1 MTSEDKL
8 IKLYETAV
16 KELYREIAYKD
27 WYGNSTGYQRALLD
41 KVKATLKKL
50 KRKTPGAVREALEQ
64 AYATGL
70 TSFCKDTDT
79 AFTPRV
85 NWRQLDIMIQ
95 NAVDQL
101 TVATNRVGRIWQDA
115 IRRAGVEATKHK
127 MATGQTVNQMRRQL
141 AIELYNLD
149 LKGRNGKTGIA
160 TKRGTMGIVP
170 YAALVARSTTAE
182 AQNAAKIDAAGQHG
196 YDLARFT
203 SHAPKCAVCA
213 QYEGRVYALTK
224 EAANGKY
231 KGTSGEPL
239 RFPYLYD
246 TAFASGYNNIHPN
259 CRHRLTII
267 VPALCT
273 PEQLTAWSRQSMRP
287 FVDTRGDRE
296 RKAYAAAQAKN
307 RARWQDRRQWEKY
320 RALLPDQ
327 TPANFGAFRTMKQS
341 ESQRWKDL
349 QADYRYILE
358 NSRAYKGLPLLS
370 KNTADDAEIDSRS
383 IEAINNAV
391 TRFGKDFPLVREW
404 IQSQRF
410 VKEDA
415 ESVDNP
421 ASCNFS
427 IDKSGKVSFELVYS
441 AKEWY
446 DYDVIKELVTNEA
459 KIGEHIKT
467 EDPQAVIYHE
477 LGHAAHNA
485 LALKRSEYTGG
496 ENLSPLQVLNFSTER
511 DKIAQHMYIML
522 FSDESYEE
530 IMSCIEREIS
540 KRATHNGR
548 EFIAECF
555 SQYYAGEASRMA
567 KKVIKYF
574 QEELKRS

>member
-101 TVATNRVGRIWQDA
+101 TIATNRVGRIWQDA

-127 MATGQTVNQMRRQL
+127 MATGQTVDQMRRQL
-141 AIELYNLD
+141 AVELYHID
-149 LKGRNGKTGIA
+149 PKGKNGKTGIA
-160 TKRGTMGIVP
+160 TKRGTMSIVP

-182 AQNAAKIDAAGQHG
+182 AQNAAKINAAGQHG

-273 PEQLTAWSRQSMRP
+273 PEQLTEWSRQSMRP
-287 FVDTRGDRE
+287 FADTRGDRE

-327 TPANFGAFRTMKQS
+327 TPANFGAFRVMKQS

-349 QADYRYILE
+349 QADYRYVAKTVKRDIILTDDEQAAVLSYVSAGSYVLNAKLREGVPLTPQE
-358 NSRAYKGLPLLS
+358 NSMAASLDSALQKLPKYKGEVIRSLKFYTDEELDRFSANCAEYCATRKQMLCKAFTSASVKSGYHERPSVLMYIDS
-370 KNTADDAEIDSRS
+370 KQGRDLREYNSAEAEILFPRG
-383 IEAINNAV
+383 
-391 TRFGKDFPLVREW
+391 TRFAIDRVWFEDDGTVC
-404 IQSQRF
+404 
-410 VKEDA
+410 VKA
-415 ESVDNP
+415 R
-421 ASCNFS
+421 
-427 IDKSGKVSFELVYS
+427 
-441 AKEWY
+441 
-446 DYDVIKELVTNEA
+446 DVT
-459 KIGEHIKT
+459 
-467 EDPQAVIYHE
+467 
-477 LGHAAHNA
+477 
-485 LALKRSEYTGG
+485 
-496 ENLSPLQVLNFSTER
+496 
-511 DKIAQHMYIML
+511 
-522 FSDESYEE
+522 DEFN
-530 IMSCIEREIS
+530 I
-540 KRATHNGR
+540 
-548 EFIAECF
+548 
-555 SQYYAGEASRMA
+555 
-567 KKVIKYF
+567 
-574 QEELKRS
+574 

>member
-101 TVATNRVGRIWQDA
+101 TIATNRVGRIWQDA

-127 MATGQTVNQMRRQL
+127 MATGQTVDQMRRQL
-141 AIELYNLD
+141 AVELYHID
-149 LKGRNGKTGIA
+149 PKGKNGKTGIA

-182 AQNAAKIDAAGQHG
+182 AQNAAKINAAGQHG

-273 PEQLTAWSRQSMRP
+273 PEQLTEWSRQSMRP
-287 FVDTRGDRE
+287 FADTRGDRE

-327 TPANFGAFRTMKQS
+327 TPANFGAFRVMKQS

-349 QADYRYILE
+349 QADYRYVAKTVKRDIIETGSGEMGTSVLIDKLTPCLVDTKTGEIVDTEYKLVKKSDLKDLKREGWLFDWADENLE
-358 NSRAYKGLPLLS
+358 QDDIYKLTVKGSNKIQGLIALRYEERS
-370 KNTADDAEIDSRS
+370 KAVYAHIVESAPSNRGENKSYEGVGGHLFAIAAQRS
-383 IEAINNAV
+383 IEK
-391 TRFGKDFPLVREW
+391 GYGG
-404 IQSQRF
+404 F
-410 VKEDA
+410 VFLDA
-415 ESVDNP
+415 KNP
-421 ASCNFS
+421 
-427 IDKSGKVSFELVYS
+427 ELV
-441 AKEWY
+441 K
-446 DYDVIKELVTNEA
+446 
-459 KIGEHIKT
+459 H
-467 EDPQAVIYHE
+467 YHE
-477 LGHAAHNA
+477 RLGAIFLGMPHPYRMVIDERVAAH
-485 LALKRSEYTGG
+485 LLERYT
-496 ENLSPLQVLNFSTER
+496 L
-511 DKIAQHMYIML
+511 
-522 FSDESYEE
+522 
-530 IMSCIEREIS
+530 
-540 KRATHNGR
+540 
-548 EFIAECF
+548 
-555 SQYYAGEASRMA
+555 
-567 KKVIKYF
+567 
-574 QEELKRS
+574 